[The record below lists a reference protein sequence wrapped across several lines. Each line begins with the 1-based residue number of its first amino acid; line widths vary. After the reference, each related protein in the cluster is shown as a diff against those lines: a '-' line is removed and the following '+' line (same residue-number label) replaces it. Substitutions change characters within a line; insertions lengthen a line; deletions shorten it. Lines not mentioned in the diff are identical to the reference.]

1 MMTIYSILWADTVGH
16 WVRRIAQRDWLFTKS
31 TCLSYVGICENVTH
45 NISAG
50 WEDVTQSY
58 FRSIKHLSNLKHK
71 QHFFKVFNDSG
82 RLLWYKIMPT
92 YFQWICLH
100 WHMPRRCTNCIM
112 PRCPAVFSDSN
123 ELNHCLQ
130 YQPII
135 SYTSLAFVVLTK
147 PYCAPLNISLL
158 KRTDSKK
165 MSYWSKRMKI
175 TLHCRINIS
184 QNISRMTKL

>member
-165 MSYWSKRMKI
+165 MSVLEQTNENNTALS
-175 TLHCRINIS
+175 H
-184 QNISRMTKL
+184 

>member
-1 MMTIYSILWADTVGH
+1 MLASDYDDYLLDSLSWHGRSLGQTDRATWLVVHKEHLFVVCRHMWE
-16 WVRRIAQRDWLFTKS
+16 RDPQYF
-31 TCLSYVGICENVTH
+31 
-45 NISAG
+45 SAG

-92 YFQWICLH
+92 HFQWICLH

-165 MSYWSKRMKI
+165 MSVLEQTNENNTALS
-175 TLHCRINIS
+175 H
-184 QNISRMTKL
+184 